1 MNAYTTR
8 GQARIEHRDIAA
20 LLQPEGILAA
30 AQLASLEWQRGYQ
43 ADVEVERLLKQ
54 NGVAPQAS
62 TIVRLDAP
70 ADDGCGADPRWRAPR
85 GWPAERCLT
94 RNGPCGG
101 HPRYG
106 QLSGVSRFRRHL

>member
-20 LLQPEGILAA
+20 FLQPEGILAA
-30 AQLASLEWQRGYQ
+30 AQLAALEGQRGYQ

-62 TIVRLDAP
+62 TSFVSMLRQAMGAVLIHAGERLA
-70 ADDGCGADPRWRAPR
+70 GGPR
-85 GWPAERCLT
+85 
-94 RNGPCGG
+94 
-101 HPRYG
+101 
-106 QLSGVSRFRRHL
+106 SGVLGETAPVVGTLSTAS

>member
-43 ADVEVERLLKQ
+43 TDVEVR
-54 NGVAPQAS
+54 
-62 TIVRLDAP
+62 
-70 ADDGCGADPRWRAPR
+70 GC
-85 GWPAERCLT
+85 
-94 RNGPCGG
+94 
-101 HPRYG
+101 
-106 QLSGVSRFRRHL
+106 